1 MKGGRVVVKL
11 VVRQR
16 PPAFSQHVQAEGCW
30 RLVPVAATMAC
41 TWRRVVRR
49 GRRVRRWASAPA
61 PPVAGKY
68 DGEALDQYFGKDPLR
83 AVSRL
88 VEVAS
93 RINAARAAWQ
103 DEGRPVE
110 WRGERVR
117 SEVACLGTVFV
128 KLAQTMA
135 TRSDL
140 VSREL
145 GRELGILQDS
155 MGRFPDD
162 VALQTIR
169 EERILLYVL
178 EGYFTNKT
186 CFCIVISTGAFFG
199 LPYLANRFGIT
210 AEGEFVFWTDTVGLA
225 AFAVLGARVA
235 ACLPDHHVHA
245 GACALCGLSTACFG
259 GLVRDILCQKPPRI
273 LYAEHEMYATPALL
287 GALVCERPLDVE
299 GMLLGAWVVI
309 ELRVLAL
316 NHGLRLP
323 AFPSEEFNWDGPVAG
338 SRSLEGAETDP
349 ADETALFASLTPEP
363 VAAASLA
370 QVYRG
375 KLVDGQEVAVK
386 VQRPG
391 LAEQVGLDFYVLR
404 QILAMVNAVIGVTRS
419 SEIAQSVLA
428 EVADGLFAEL
438 DFTME
443 AEHIEKFRD
452 LYGEA
457 CPDVVVP
464 EVIWSR
470 TKVKVLTTSWL
481 HGRKP
486 RELTASEK
494 LRMVNLAAPCLSLQ
508 LMDAG
513 FVHCDPHE
521 GNMMLLEDGRLG
533 LIDFGLVAQ
542 MTNIHQESMA
552 SAILSLLAE
561 DYRALVPCFRGM
573 GILNSDRDDVA
584 LMRPGETQ
592 PFAEALEEALTG
604 GGGKERLVQD
614 SMGLDRRRAF
624 GQLYEELSGLAFRYY
639 FTLPSYYILVMR
651 SFVTLEGIAFA
662 ADPDFNMYTTSS
674 PYAFRR
680 LLTPRTDDG
689 KKLLKQT
696 VLEDVSSRQRLR
708 LFSLLQGSLISGKRQ
723 SKDLTRTATK
733 TVMDVLLAGE
743 GRELRRILASL
754 DSILLVEDLTSP
766 SAAPLRRAALEAAM
780 SPIHR
785 STPRRRRM
793 RSLLRQLMWRHVR
806 RAARKRPF
814 LVAKLGL
821 QVVVG
826 TLFSRFVQ
834 KPDEKVKVH

>member
-1 MKGGRVVVKL
+1 MAL
-11 VVRQR
+11 HWTDWTVRPRLCSTAQVEAPWCPLGPVGQR
-16 PPAFSQHVQAEGCW
+16 SPAFSQHVQAEARC
-30 RLVPVAATMAC
+30 RLVPVAAAMAC

-49 GRRVRRWASAPA
+49 GRVSRRAHSASA

-68 DGEALDQYFGKDPLR
+68 DGPALDRYFGKDPLR

-88 VEVAS
+88 VEVVS
-93 RINAARAAWQ
+93 RINAARTAWQ
-103 DEGRPVE
+103 EEGQPVE

-117 SEVACLGTVFV
+117 TEVACLGTVFV

-169 EERILLYVL
+169 EEFSW
-178 EGYFTNKT
+178 E
-186 CFCIVISTGAFFG
+186 
-199 LPYLANRFGIT
+199 
-210 AEGEFVFWTDTVGLA
+210 
-225 AFAVLGARVA
+225 
-235 ACLPDHHVHA
+235 
-245 GACALCGLSTACFG
+245 
-259 GLVRDILCQKPPRI
+259 
-273 LYAEHEMYATPALL
+273 
-287 GALVCERPLDVE
+287 
-299 GMLLGAWVVI
+299 
-309 ELRVLAL
+309 
-316 NHGLRLP
+316 
-323 AFPSEEFNWDGPVAG
+323 GPVAA
-338 SRSLEGAETDP
+338 SRSLEGSDTDP
-349 ADETALFASLTPEP
+349 ADGTPLFASLTAEP

-375 KLVDGQEVAVK
+375 KLVDGLTEVAVK

-404 QILAMVNAVIGVTRS
+404 QLLGLVNAITGVTRS

-470 TKVKVLTTSWL
+470 TRVKVLTTSWL
-481 HGRKP
+481 NGRKP
-486 RELTASEK
+486 RELSAAEK

-573 GILNSDRDDVA
+573 GILNSDRDDA
-584 LMRPGETQ
+584 ELMRPGETQ

-614 SMGLDRRRAF
+614 GMGLDRRRAF

-723 SKDLTRTATK
+723 SKDLTRTATQ
-733 TVMDVLLAGE
+733 TVMNVLLAGE
-743 GRELRRILASL
+743 GKELRRILASL
-754 DSILLVEDLTSP
+754 DSILLVEDLTRP
-766 SAAPLRRAALEAAM
+766 GAAPLRRAALEAAL
-780 SPIHR
+780 SPTHR

-793 RSLLRQLMWRHVR
+793 RSLLSKLMWRHLR

>member
-1 MKGGRVVVKL
+1 MALHWTDCTVRPRVQRVEAPWCPVG
-11 VVRQR
+11 QR

-169 EERILLYVL
+169 
-178 EGYFTNKT
+178 
-186 CFCIVISTGAFFG
+186 
-199 LPYLANRFGIT
+199 
-210 AEGEFVFWTDTVGLA
+210 
-225 AFAVLGARVA
+225 
-235 ACLPDHHVHA
+235 
-245 GACALCGLSTACFG
+245 
-259 GLVRDILCQKPPRI
+259 
-273 LYAEHEMYATPALL
+273 
-287 GALVCERPLDVE
+287 
-299 GMLLGAWVVI
+299 
-309 ELRVLAL
+309 
-316 NHGLRLP
+316 
-323 AFPSEEFNWDGPVAG
+323 EEFNWDGPVAG

>member
-1 MKGGRVVVKL
+1 ML
-11 VVRQR
+11 
-16 PPAFSQHVQAEGCW
+16 
-30 RLVPVAATMAC
+30 
-41 TWRRVVRR
+41 RR
-49 GRRVRRWASAPA
+49 GRVRRASAP

-68 DGEALDQYFGKDPLR
+68 DGAALDRYFGKEPLR

-88 VEVAS
+88 VEVVS

-103 DEGRPVE
+103 DEGHPVE

-117 SEVACLGTVFV
+117 TEVACLGTVFV

-169 EERILLYVL
+169 EE
-178 EGYFTNKT
+178 F
-186 CFCIVISTGAFFG
+186 S
-199 LPYLANRFGIT
+199 
-210 AEGEFVFWTDTVGLA
+210 
-225 AFAVLGARVA
+225 
-235 ACLPDHHVHA
+235 
-245 GACALCGLSTACFG
+245 
-259 GLVRDILCQKPPRI
+259 
-273 LYAEHEMYATPALL
+273 
-287 GALVCERPLDVE
+287 
-299 GMLLGAWVVI
+299 
-309 ELRVLAL
+309 
-316 NHGLRLP
+316 
-323 AFPSEEFNWDGPVAG
+323 WDGPVAA
-338 SRSLEGAETDP
+338 SRSEGAETDP
-349 ADETALFASLTPEP
+349 ADETPLFASLTAEP

-404 QILAMVNAVIGVTRS
+404 QLLSLVNAITGVTRS

-443 AEHIEKFRD
+443 AQHIEKFRD

-470 TKVKVLTTSWL
+470 TRVKVLTTSWL
-481 HGRKP
+481 NGRKP
-486 RELTASEK
+486 RDLTASEK

-573 GILNSDRDDVA
+573 GILNSDRDDA
-584 LMRPGETQ
+584 ELMRPGETQ

-604 GGGKERLVQD
+604 GSEKERLVQD
-614 SMGLDRRRAF
+614 GMGLDRRRAF

-680 LLTPRTDDG
+680 LLSPRTDDG

-766 SAAPLRRAALEAAM
+766 GAAPLRRAALEAAM

-793 RSLLRQLMWRHVR
+793 RALLRQLMWRHLR